1 MSSPLVRLLSG
12 LLLLSCIG
20 TLHAQSPT
28 PQPSAPPIKIP
39 PMPGVRQVFDVPYV
53 TGGHEAQKLDLYIPE
68 NTKSALPL
76 LVYIHGGGWA
86 KGDKKWFPGKG
97 FTTHGYVV
105 ASLNYRLSQDAVF
118 PAQIEDC
125 KAAIR
130 FLRAHA
136 SEYKIQGDR
145 VGVWGDSAGGHL
157 VALLGTTGD
166 IRDFDTGANL
176 DQPSKV
182 QCVVDW
188 YGPTDFLHIGDKP
201 DPARDTPGS
210 AVGKLLGGTIR
221 DNPDKARRASPIYY
235 VNKDTA
241 PFLIMHGDNDK
252 AVPLQQ
258 SQIFE
263 EALKKAGIVYKL
275 VIIPGA
281 KHADPVFRTESN
293 MSTISQF
300 LDTHLKQ

>member
-1 MSSPLVRLLSG
+1 
-12 LLLLSCIG
+12 
-20 TLHAQSPT
+20 
-28 PQPSAPPIKIP
+28 
-39 PMPGVRQVFDVPYV
+39 MPGVRQVFDVPYV

-86 KGDKKWFPGKG
+86 KGDKNGCPGRG
-97 FTTHGYVV
+97 FATHGYVV
-105 ASLNYRLSQDAVF
+105 ASLNYRLSQDAIF

-145 VGVWGDSAGGHL
+145 VGVWGGSAGGHL
-157 VALLGTTGD
+157 VAMLGTTGD

-188 YGPTDFLHIGDKP
+188 YGPTDFLHWGEKP
-201 DPARDTPGS
+201 NPALDTLNTGI
-210 AVGKLLGGTIR
+210 AKLIGGTITE
-221 DNPDKARRASPIYY
+221 NPEKARRASPIYF
-235 VNKDTA
+235 VKKDAA
-241 PFLIMHGDNDK
+241 PFLIMHGDKDTL
-252 AVPLQQ
+252 VPIQQ
-258 SQIFE
+258 SQILDA
-263 EALKKAGIVYKL
+263 ALKKVGVECKL
-275 VIIPGA
+275 VVIPGA
-281 KHADPVFRTESN
+281 RHADPIFKSEPN
-293 MSTISQF
+293 QALILQF
-300 LDTHLKQ
+300 FDQHLKQ